1 MHGRAGLEPAG
12 TNLRGPYIAPEVA
25 SAGRLSE
32 QADMY
37 ALAMVLMEHC
47 PKRQR
52 DCFDPVLRE
61 CLRPAPA
68 DRPRSAL
75 DMATRLRT
83 CKPPHH
89 RFRAIVKW
97 TALAFASAVFV
108 YGIVMF
114 GSFMA
119 RRSDIR
125 KCCADP
131 IAAKAELD
139 TADAYCAHGDMT
151 NAVRHLRAAAFLGS
165 EEATN
170 RLKALRLRSR

>member
-1 MHGRAGLEPAG
+1 
-12 TNLRGPYIAPEVA
+12 
-25 SAGRLSE
+25 
-32 QADMY
+32 
-37 ALAMVLMEHC
+37 
-47 PKRQR
+47 
-52 DCFDPVLRE
+52 
-61 CLRPAPA
+61 
-68 DRPRSAL
+68 
-75 DMATRLRT
+75 MA
-83 CKPPHH
+83 
-89 RFRAIVKW
+89 V
-97 TALAFASAVFV
+97 ASAVFV

-114 GSFMA
+114 GSFIT
-119 RRSDIR
+119 RWSDIR

>member
-1 MHGRAGLEPAG
+1 M
-12 TNLRGPYIAPEVA
+12 
-25 SAGRLSE
+25 
-32 QADMY
+32 
-37 ALAMVLMEHC
+37 
-47 PKRQR
+47 
-52 DCFDPVLRE
+52 
-61 CLRPAPA
+61 
-68 DRPRSAL
+68 
-75 DMATRLRT
+75 
-83 CKPPHH
+83 
-89 RFRAIVKW
+89 KW
-97 TALAFASAVFV
+97 TALAVASAVFV

>member
-1 MHGRAGLEPAG
+1 MAVNHQ
-12 TNLRGPYIAPEVA
+12 NLIPDFAT
-25 SAGRLSE
+25 LS
-32 QADMY
+32 
-37 ALAMVLMEHC
+37 
-47 PKRQR
+47 
-52 DCFDPVLRE
+52 F
-61 CLRPAPA
+61 
-68 DRPRSAL
+68 
-75 DMATRLRT
+75 
-83 CKPPHH
+83 
-89 RFRAIVKW
+89 I
-97 TALAFASAVFV
+97 

-114 GSFMA
+114 RSFMT

-139 TADAYCAHGDMT
+139 VADAYCAHGDMT

>member
-1 MHGRAGLEPAG
+1 MK
-12 TNLRGPYIAPEVA
+12 Y
-25 SAGRLSE
+25 
-32 QADMY
+32 
-37 ALAMVLMEHC
+37 
-47 PKRQR
+47 
-52 DCFDPVLRE
+52 
-61 CLRPAPA
+61 
-68 DRPRSAL
+68 
-75 DMATRLRT
+75 
-83 CKPPHH
+83 
-89 RFRAIVKW
+89 

-114 GSFMA
+114 RSFMA

-125 KCCADP
+125 KCCADS

-139 TADAYCAHGDMT
+139 IADAYCAHGDMT

>member
-1 MHGRAGLEPAG
+1 M
-12 TNLRGPYIAPEVA
+12 
-25 SAGRLSE
+25 
-32 QADMY
+32 
-37 ALAMVLMEHC
+37 
-47 PKRQR
+47 
-52 DCFDPVLRE
+52 
-61 CLRPAPA
+61 
-68 DRPRSAL
+68 
-75 DMATRLRT
+75 
-83 CKPPHH
+83 
-89 RFRAIVKW
+89 KW

-139 TADAYCAHGDMT
+139 IADAYCAHGDMT

-165 EEATN
+165 EEAKEKLI
-170 RLKALRLRSR
+170 RLRLAP

>member
-1 MHGRAGLEPAG
+1 MK
-12 TNLRGPYIAPEVA
+12 Y
-25 SAGRLSE
+25 
-32 QADMY
+32 
-37 ALAMVLMEHC
+37 
-47 PKRQR
+47 
-52 DCFDPVLRE
+52 
-61 CLRPAPA
+61 
-68 DRPRSAL
+68 
-75 DMATRLRT
+75 
-83 CKPPHH
+83 
-89 RFRAIVKW
+89 
-97 TALAFASAVFV
+97 TALAVASAVFI

-114 GSFMA
+114 RSFMT